1 MHTQSHCLK
10 GTLRSVVHGTF
21 FCNYNNTLHSAPFR
35 LQTSNLLL
43 YQENF
48 ELHQHQLSQLLRSNC
63 CHGIQINGAR
73 VHAALPSADAGAV
86 PASIQLLNP
95 ARLLA
100 ADCTAPYHG
109 DVVTAVFLKMR
120 VCGPQPYLAT
130 GKCQRS

>member
-1 MHTQSHCLK
+1 MGLTVTFDKSTPHPPSWIA
-10 GTLRSVVHGTF
+10 LRGVV
-21 FCNYNNTLHSAPFR
+21 A
-35 LQTSNLLL
+35 
-43 YQENF
+43 ENVGDV
-48 ELHQHQLSQLLRSNC
+48 QLLRSSC

-100 ADCTAPYHG
+100 AECTAPYHG

-120 VCGPQPYLAT
+120 V
-130 GKCQRS
+130 